1 MEDIPN
7 LQSINITAKEEHMKK
22 KEQKQKEPT
31 SKELLNI
38 IIEVADLAV
47 ATLNEHRE
55 FLQNLKNMPKT
66 QEEMELRAIEMAET
80 IEKTNKQCYT
90 VQNAFTKYAHLI
102 NLEEQPAEEA
112 EPNTGE
118 PENGTTNTKP
128 NTDNAEHSTNASGND
143 ANDDAKHNAK
153 HNGE

>member
-1 MEDIPN
+1 
-7 LQSINITAKEEHMKK
+7 MKK

-31 SKELLNI
+31 NKELLNI

-47 ATLNEHRE
+47 AILNEHRE

-80 IEKTNKQCYT
+80 IETTNKQCYT
-90 VQNAFTKYAHLI
+90 VQNAFRKYAHLI
-102 NLEEQPAEEA
+102 NLEEEEEQPAEEA

-118 PENGTTNTKP
+118 PENGTTNT
-128 NTDNAEHSTNASGND
+128 NSTETSGND
-143 ANDDAKHNAK
+143 ADTSTNDAKHDRK
-153 HNGE
+153 

>member
-1 MEDIPN
+1 
-7 LQSINITAKEEHMKK
+7 MKK

-31 SKELLNI
+31 NKELLNI

-55 FLQNLKNMPKT
+55 FLQNLKNIPKT
-66 QEEMELRAIEMAET
+66 QEEMELRALEMAET

-90 VQNAFTKYAHLI
+90 VQNAFRKYAHLI
-102 NLEEQPAEEA
+102 NLEEEEEQPATTA

-118 PENGTTNTKP
+118 PENGTNTN
-128 NTDNAEHSTNASGND
+128 STETSGND
-143 ANDDAKHNAK
+143 ADTSTNDADHDQK
-153 HNGE
+153 

>member
-1 MEDIPN
+1 
-7 LQSINITAKEEHMKK
+7 MKK

-47 ATLNEHRE
+47 AILNEHRE

-66 QEEMELRAIEMAET
+66 QEEMELRALEMAET

-102 NLEEQPAEEA
+102 ELEEEEKQPAEEA

-118 PENGTTNTKP
+118 PENGTTNT
-128 NTDNAEHSTNASGND
+128 NSTSTKTSGND
-143 ANDDAKHNAK
+143 ADTSTNDDKHDA
-153 HNGE
+153 E

>member
-1 MEDIPN
+1 
-7 LQSINITAKEEHMKK
+7 MKK

-31 SKELLNI
+31 NKELLNI

-55 FLQNLKNMPKT
+55 FLQNLKNIPKT

-102 NLEEQPAEEA
+102 NLEEDTAEEA

-118 PENGTTNTKP
+118 PENGTNTN
-128 NTDNAEHSTNASGND
+128 STETSGND
-143 ANDDAKHNAK
+143 ASDSTNDAERDRK
-153 HNGE
+153 

>member
-1 MEDIPN
+1 
-7 LQSINITAKEEHMKK
+7 MKK
-22 KEQKQKEPT
+22 KEQKQEPT
-31 SKELLNI
+31 NKELLNI

-47 ATLNEHRE
+47 AILNEHRE

-102 NLEEQPAEEA
+102 NLEEDTAEEA

-118 PENGTTNTKP
+118 PENGTTNT
-128 NTDNAEHSTNASGND
+128 NSTETSGND
-143 ANDDAKHNAK
+143 ADASTKHNAK
-153 HNGE
+153 HDRK

>member
-1 MEDIPN
+1 MENLPN
-7 LQSINITAKEEHMKK
+7 LQSINITTKEEHMKK

-31 SKELLNI
+31 NKELLNI

-47 ATLNEHRE
+47 AILNEHRE

-80 IEKTNKQCYT
+80 IETTNKQCYT
-90 VQNAFTKYAHLI
+90 VQNAFRKYAHLI
-102 NLEEQPAEEA
+102 NLEEEEEQPAEEA

-118 PENGTTNTKP
+118 PENGTTNT
-128 NTDNAEHSTNASGND
+128 NSTETSGND
-143 ANDDAKHNAK
+143 ADTSTNDAKHDRK
-153 HNGE
+153 

>member
-1 MEDIPN
+1 MENIPI

-31 SKELLNI
+31 NKELLNI

-47 ATLNEHRE
+47 AILNEHRE

-102 NLEEQPAEEA
+102 NLEEDTAEEA
-112 EPNTGE
+112 QPNTGE
-118 PENGTTNTKP
+118 PENGTSNTN
-128 NTDNAEHSTNASGND
+128 STETSGND
-143 ANDDAKHNAK
+143 ASDSTNDAKHDA
-153 HNGE
+153 E

>member
-1 MEDIPN
+1 
-7 LQSINITAKEEHMKK
+7 MKK

-47 ATLNEHRE
+47 AILNEHRE
-55 FLQNLKNMPKT
+55 FLQNIKNMPKT
-66 QEEMELRAIEMAET
+66 QEEMELRAMEMAET

-102 NLEEQPAEEA
+102 NLEEDTAEEA

-118 PENGTTNTKP
+118 PENGTNTN
-128 NTDNAEHSTNASGND
+128 STETSGND
-143 ANDDAKHNAK
+143 ASDSTNNAK
-153 HNGE
+153 HDRK

>member
-1 MEDIPN
+1 
-7 LQSINITAKEEHMKK
+7 MKK

-31 SKELLNI
+31 IKELFNI
-38 IIEVADLAV
+38 IIEVADFAV
-47 ATLNEHRE
+47 TILNEHRQ
-55 FLQNLKNMPKT
+55 FLQNIKEMPKT

-102 NLEEQPAEEA
+102 NLEEDTAEEA

-128 NTDNAEHSTNASGND
+128 NTDNAEHD
-143 ANDDAKHNAK
+143 ADTSSK
-153 HNGE
+153 

>member
-1 MEDIPN
+1 
-7 LQSINITAKEEHMKK
+7 MKK

-31 SKELLNI
+31 NKELLNI

-47 ATLNEHRE
+47 AILNEHRE
-55 FLQNLKNMPKT
+55 FLQNIKNMPKT

-102 NLEEQPAEEA
+102 NLEEEEEQPATTA
-112 EPNTGE
+112 QPNTGE
-118 PENGTTNTKP
+118 PENGTTNT
-128 NTDNAEHSTNASGND
+128 NSTETSGND
-143 ANDDAKHNAK
+143 ASDSTNNAK
-153 HNGE
+153 HDRK

>member
-1 MEDIPN
+1 
-7 LQSINITAKEEHMKK
+7 MKK

-38 IIEVADLAV
+38 IIKVADLTV

-66 QEEMELRAIEMAET
+66 QEEIELRATEMAET

-90 VQNAFTKYAHLI
+90 VRNAFTKYAHLI
-102 NLEEQPAEEA
+102 NLEEEEKQPAEEA

-118 PENGTTNTKP
+118 PENGTNTN
-128 NTDNAEHSTNASGND
+128 NTSTETSGNDAEHSTN
-143 ANDDAKHNAK
+143 NAK
-153 HNGE
+153 HDADTSTNNNA

>member
-1 MEDIPN
+1 
-7 LQSINITAKEEHMKK
+7 MKK
-22 KEQKQKEPT
+22 KEQEPT
-31 SKELLNI
+31 NKELLNI

-55 FLQNLKNMPKT
+55 FLQNIKNMPKT

-102 NLEEQPAEEA
+102 NLEEEEEQPATTA

-118 PENGTTNTKP
+118 PENGTTNT
-128 NTDNAEHSTNASGND
+128 NNSTETSGNNSHND
-143 ANDDAKHNAK
+143 AEQDRK
-153 HNGE
+153 

>member
-1 MEDIPN
+1 
-7 LQSINITAKEEHMKK
+7 MKK

-31 SKELLNI
+31 NKELLNI

-55 FLQNLKNMPKT
+55 FLQNLKNIPKT

-102 NLEEQPAEEA
+102 NLEEEEEQPAEEA

-118 PENGTTNTKP
+118 PENGTTNT
-128 NTDNAEHSTNASGND
+128 NNSTETSGND
-143 ANDDAKHNAK
+143 ASDSTNDAKHDADTSSK
-153 HNGE
+153 

>member
-1 MEDIPN
+1 
-7 LQSINITAKEEHMKK
+7 MKK

-31 SKELLNI
+31 NKELLNI

-47 ATLNEHRE
+47 AILNEHRE

-102 NLEEQPAEEA
+102 NLEEEEKQPAEKA

-118 PENGTTNTKP
+118 PENGTTNT
-128 NTDNAEHSTNASGND
+128 NSTETSGND
-143 ANDDAKHNAK
+143 ADTSHNNAK
-153 HNGE
+153 HDADTSSNNNA

>member
-1 MEDIPN
+1 
-7 LQSINITAKEEHMKK
+7 MKK

-31 SKELLNI
+31 NKELFNI

-47 ATLNEHRE
+47 AILNEHRE

-102 NLEEQPAEEA
+102 NLEEEEEQPATTA

-118 PENGTTNTKP
+118 PENGTTNT
-128 NTDNAEHSTNASGND
+128 STETSGND
-143 ANDDAKHNAK
+143 ASDSTNDAKHDADTSSK
-153 HNGE
+153 

>member
-1 MEDIPN
+1 
-7 LQSINITAKEEHMKK
+7 MKK
-22 KEQKQKEPT
+22 KEQKQEEPT
-31 SKELLNI
+31 NKELLNI

-47 ATLNEHRE
+47 AILNEHRE

-66 QEEMELRAIEMAET
+66 QEEMELRALEMAET

-102 NLEEQPAEEA
+102 NLEEEEEQPAEEA

-118 PENGTTNTKP
+118 PENGTTNT
-128 NTDNAEHSTNASGND
+128 STETSGND
-143 ANDDAKHNAK
+143 ADTSHNDAKHDADTSSK
-153 HNGE
+153 

>member
-1 MEDIPN
+1 
-7 LQSINITAKEEHMKK
+7 MKK

-31 SKELLNI
+31 NKELLNI
-38 IIEVADLAV
+38 IIEVADLSV

-102 NLEEQPAEEA
+102 NLEEDTAEEA
-112 EPNTGE
+112 EPSTGE
-118 PENGTTNTKP
+118 PENGTSTK
-128 NTDNAEHSTNASGND
+128 HSTETSNTEREPNND
-143 ANDDAKHNAK
+143 SKHSDTSSK
-153 HNGE
+153 

>member
-1 MEDIPN
+1 
-7 LQSINITAKEEHMKK
+7 MKK
-22 KEQKQKEPT
+22 KEQEPT
-31 SKELLNI
+31 NKELLNI

-47 ATLNEHRE
+47 AILNEHRE
-55 FLQNLKNMPKT
+55 FLQNIKKMPKT

-102 NLEEQPAEEA
+102 NLEEEEKQPAEEA

-118 PENGTTNTKP
+118 PENGTNTN
-128 NTDNAEHSTNASGND
+128 STETSGND
-143 ANDDAKHNAK
+143 ASDSHNNAEYDRK
-153 HNGE
+153 

>member
-1 MEDIPN
+1 
-7 LQSINITAKEEHMKK
+7 MKK

-31 SKELLNI
+31 NKELFNI

-47 ATLNEHRE
+47 AILNEHRE

-102 NLEEQPAEEA
+102 NLEEEEKQPAEEA

-118 PENGTTNTKP
+118 PENGTNSTKS
-128 NTDNAEHSTNASGND
+128 NTDNAEHSTNNSGND
-143 ANDDAKHNAK
+143 ADTSSK
-153 HNGE
+153 

>member
-1 MEDIPN
+1 
-7 LQSINITAKEEHMKK
+7 MKK

-31 SKELLNI
+31 NKELLNI

-102 NLEEQPAEEA
+102 NLEEDTANTAQ
-112 EPNTGE
+112 PNTGE
-118 PENGTTNTKP
+118 PENGTNTN
-128 NTDNAEHSTNASGND
+128 STETSGND
-143 ANDDAKHNAK
+143 ASDSTNNAK
-153 HNGE
+153 HDRK

>member
-1 MEDIPN
+1 
-7 LQSINITAKEEHMKK
+7 MKK

-47 ATLNEHRE
+47 AILNEHRE

-66 QEEMELRAIEMAET
+66 QEEMELRALEMAET

-102 NLEEQPAEEA
+102 NLEEEEEQPAEEA

-118 PENGTTNTKP
+118 PENGTDNTKH
-128 NTDNAEHSTNASGND
+128 EHSTEPNIITNCAERPNKYTND
-143 ANDDAKHNAK
+143 ADTSTNDADHDRK
-153 HNGE
+153 

>member
-1 MEDIPN
+1 MENIPI

-31 SKELLNI
+31 NKELLNI

-47 ATLNEHRE
+47 AILNEHRE
-55 FLQNLKNMPKT
+55 FLQNIKNIPKT

-102 NLEEQPAEEA
+102 NLEEEEEQPATTA

-118 PENGTTNTKP
+118 PENGTTNT
-128 NTDNAEHSTNASGND
+128 NSTETSGND
-143 ANDDAKHNAK
+143 ADTSTNDADHDRK
-153 HNGE
+153 

>member
-1 MEDIPN
+1 
-7 LQSINITAKEEHMKK
+7 MKK

-31 SKELLNI
+31 NKELLNI

-55 FLQNLKNMPKT
+55 FLQNLKEMPKT
-66 QEEMELRAIEMAET
+66 QEEMELRALEMAET

-102 NLEEQPAEEA
+102 NLEEDTAEEA
-112 EPNTGE
+112 QPNTGE
-118 PENGTTNTKP
+118 PENGTNTNNSTE
-128 NTDNAEHSTNASGND
+128 TSTN
-143 ANDDAKHNAK
+143 DAKHDRK
-153 HNGE
+153 

>member
-1 MEDIPN
+1 
-7 LQSINITAKEEHMKK
+7 MKK

-47 ATLNEHRE
+47 AILNEHRE
-55 FLQNLKNMPKT
+55 FLQNIKNMPKT

-102 NLEEQPAEEA
+102 NLEEEEEQPATTA

-118 PENGTTNTKP
+118 PENGTNTNSTE
-128 NTDNAEHSTNASGND
+128 TSTNDASDSTN
-143 ANDDAKHNAK
+143 DAKHDA
-153 HNGE
+153 E

>member
-1 MEDIPN
+1 MEDLPH
-7 LQSINITAKEEHMKK
+7 LQSINITAKEERMKK

-31 SKELLNI
+31 NKELLNI

-47 ATLNEHRE
+47 AILNEHRE
-55 FLQNLKNMPKT
+55 FLQNIKNMPKT

-102 NLEEQPAEEA
+102 NLEEDTAEEA
-112 EPNTGE
+112 QPNTGE
-118 PENGTTNTKP
+118 PENGTNTN
-128 NTDNAEHSTNASGND
+128 STSTETSGND
-143 ANDDAKHNAK
+143 ASDSTNDAKHNADTSSK
-153 HNGE
+153 

>member
-1 MEDIPN
+1 
-7 LQSINITAKEEHMKK
+7 MKK
-22 KEQKQKEPT
+22 KEQKKKEPT
-31 SKELLNI
+31 NKELLNI

-47 ATLNEHRE
+47 AILNEHRQ

-66 QEEMELRAIEMAET
+66 QEEMELRALEMAET

-102 NLEEQPAEEA
+102 NLEEDTAEEA

-118 PENGTTNTKP
+118 PENGTTNT
-128 NTDNAEHSTNASGND
+128 NSTETSGND
-143 ANDDAKHNAK
+143 ASDSTNDTKHDA
-153 HNGE
+153 E

>member
-1 MEDIPN
+1 MENLPH

-31 SKELLNI
+31 NKELLNI

-47 ATLNEHRE
+47 AILNEHRE
-55 FLQNLKNMPKT
+55 FLQNIKNMPKT

-102 NLEEQPAEEA
+102 NLEEEEEQPATTA
-112 EPNTGE
+112 QPNTGE
-118 PENGTTNTKP
+118 PENGTTNT
-128 NTDNAEHSTNASGND
+128 NSTETSGND
-143 ANDDAKHNAK
+143 ASDSTNNAK
-153 HNGE
+153 HDRK

>member
-1 MEDIPN
+1 
-7 LQSINITAKEEHMKK
+7 MKK

-31 SKELLNI
+31 NKELLNI

-55 FLQNLKNMPKT
+55 FLQNLKNIPKT
-66 QEEMELRAIEMAET
+66 QEEMELRALEMAET

-90 VQNAFTKYAHLI
+90 VQNAFRKYAHLI
-102 NLEEQPAEEA
+102 NLEEEEEQPATTA

-118 PENGTTNTKP
+118 PENGTNTN
-128 NTDNAEHSTNASGND
+128 STETSGND
-143 ANDDAKHNAK
+143 ADTSTNDADHDRK
-153 HNGE
+153 

>member
-1 MEDIPN
+1 MENIPH

-31 SKELLNI
+31 NKELLNI

-102 NLEEQPAEEA
+102 NLEEDTANTAQ
-112 EPNTGE
+112 PNTGE
-118 PENGTTNTKP
+118 PENGTNTN
-128 NTDNAEHSTNASGND
+128 STETSGND
-143 ANDDAKHNAK
+143 ASDSTNNAK
-153 HNGE
+153 HDRK